1 MYVRVKKGQV
11 VAQNYFF
18 GRTSP
23 WRIDGERGKFCQN
36 LPLKIDGQ
44 LRKFW
49 QNLPLEK

>member
-1 MYVRVKKGQV
+1 MCASRKGRFLLKI
-11 VAQNYFF
+11 FF
-18 GRTSP
+18 LAELP
-23 WRIDGERGKFCQN
+23 LGELMVRGKFCQN